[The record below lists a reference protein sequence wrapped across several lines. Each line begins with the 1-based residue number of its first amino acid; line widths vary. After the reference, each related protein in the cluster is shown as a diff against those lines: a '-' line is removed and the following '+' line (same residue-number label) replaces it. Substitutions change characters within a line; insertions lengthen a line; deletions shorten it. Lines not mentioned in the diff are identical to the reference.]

1 MERRMAGSIWAVVGL
16 ALCIFGLIL
25 RSGGGEGFVV
35 FFGILALLWGGYQWA
50 WNAPEHDEEAGDI
63 HFDESAYPLP

>member
-1 MERRMAGSIWAVVGL
+1 MAGSMWAIIGL
-16 ALCIFGLIL
+16 ALCILGLIL
-25 RSGGGEGFVV
+25 FSGSLEWWVV
-35 FFGILALLWGGYQWA
+35 FFGILSLLWGGYQWA